1 MAKAEEQA
9 RGLLTSNIG
18 AYSEGALQLRLA
30 TEDLLNS
37 IELYIS
43 GFRVQV
49 VQAAD
54 GTLVTVKEKITS
66 ALANKEGINNVMGYL
81 RAIINTAAVQ
91 GNFTIEQYNDYIFM
105 RRLELNKMLFNNL
118 YDYGIAER
126 NYPTIIDF
134 IMSLIIPFM
143 SRLIDN
149 KERESYAQTIKTTES
164 ATLEQKRGV
173 LPF

>member
-1 MAKAEEQA
+1 MATAQEKAS
-9 RGLLTSNIG
+9 GLLTSNVG

-30 TEDLLNS
+30 TEQLLDS
-37 IELYIS
+37 IELYVTGYQIRVAQAPS
-43 GFRVQV
+43 GE
-49 VQAAD
+49 
-54 GTLVTVKEKITS
+54 LVTVKEKVTNQ
-66 ALANKEGINNVMGYL
+66 LANAEGKNNVMGYL

-91 GNFTIEQYNDYIFM
+91 GNFKMEQYEDYIFM
-105 RRLELNKMLFNNL
+105 RRMELNKMLFNNL
-118 YDYGIAER
+118 YDYGIEER

-164 ATLEQKRGV
+164 ATLEQKKGV

>member
-1 MAKAEEQA
+1 MSQSQEKAT
-9 RGLLTSNIG
+9 GLLTSNIG

-30 TEDLLNS
+30 TESLLDS
-37 IELYIS
+37 IELYVTGYQI
-43 GFRVQV
+43 RVA
-49 VQAAD
+49 QAKT
-54 GTLVTVKEKITS
+54 GELVTVKEKVTTE
-66 ALANKEGINNVMGYL
+66 LANSEGKNNVMGYL

-91 GNFTIEQYNDYIFM
+91 GNFTMSQYEDYVFM
-105 RRLELNKMLFNNL
+105 RRMELNKMMFNNL
-118 YDYGIAER
+118 YEYGIEER

-134 IMSLIIPFM
+134 IMSLISPFM

-164 ATLEQKRGV
+164 ATLEQKKGV